1 MMTSKGTHIDIRL
14 GQAAGREQAAF
25 ADGNAGTAGVRNK
38 WVAVRMALIF
48 VGMLAVTMYATG
60 VYQQGVRPHVA
71 PVLARVNARVR
82 GESAATSIALAVAN
96 TAAASVVVVA
106 ESE

>member
-71 PVLARVNARVR
+71 PVLARVKQAWEERQ
-82 GESAATSIALAVAN
+82 AK
-96 TAAASVVVVA
+96 
-106 ESE
+106 